1 MVVVLLV
8 LVGGVYKSPLLS
20 KIWDLIDRR
29 RKLWDYPFDTR
40 WKNVWIND
48 RDGGHRW
55 LCVRPLLSLPH
66 CTHWYTS
73 HCTHWY
79 TGMVHLHTLV
89 CFSPLCNGCPS
100 NIAHTIPTV
109 IPPLKWPA
117 TQVPISH
124 HNICCLF
131 VSILYNIFKQGINV
145 SHYQW
150 TMMSKMKDKKSDLD
164 SRFLMKW
171 NIHGS
176 LPLDV
181 LSPNK
186 IILRWVKIDW
196 ELPFMPPKS
205 VKTSPIV
212 DNVLLD
218 QYIRVLY
225 TQWNLITWNKTFL
238 AVQPLDVISTP
249 ASANF

>member
-1 MVVVLLV
+1 M
-8 LVGGVYKSPLLS
+8 
-20 KIWDLIDRR
+20 
-29 RKLWDYPFDTR
+29 
-40 WKNVWIND
+40 
-48 RDGGHRW
+48 
-55 LCVRPLLSLPH
+55 
-66 CTHWYTS
+66 
-73 HCTHWY
+73 
-79 TGMVHLHTLV
+79 
-89 CFSPLCNGCPS
+89 
-100 NIAHTIPTV
+100 
-109 IPPLKWPA
+109 IPPLSYPSTHYPYLITIFVA
-117 TQVPISH
+117 CLSQFFTIFSNRTLMCPII
-124 HNICCLF
+124 NEQ
-131 VSILYNIFKQGINV
+131 LYLKI
-145 SHYQW
+145 
-150 TMMSKMKDKKSDLD
+150 KDKKCDFD
-164 SRFLMKW
+164 FWFWMNW

-249 ASANF
+249 ASANS